1 MNFKQKMAVVG
12 GMVALVGTAY
22 VGLGTVTTTHTA
34 NAQEKSQSKGSTALD
49 MSTDEARLGYTFGVQ
64 IAQDMKRS
72 NLQESVDVAA
82 LEAAFRDV
90 FNDAELRMTPEDMQ
104 AAQVKYQQKVQQE
117 FADLAQKNT
126 DASAAFIAEN
136 AKKKGVVTTENG
148 LQYKVEREGKGKQ
161 PTETDTVRVHY
172 EGKLIDGTK
181 FDSSYD
187 RGAPADFPVTGVIPG
202 FSEGLLGM
210 KEGAKHTLFI
220 PAEQA
225 YGPNGP
231 PSIGP
236 NQALIFE
243 VELIEV
249 VSQGDATSK
258 KSSE

>member
-34 NAQEKSQSKGSTALD
+34 NAQEKSQSKASTALD

-117 FADLAQKNT
+117 FADLA
-126 DASAAFIAEN
+126 
-136 AKKKGVVTTENG
+136 V
-148 LQYKVEREGKGKQ
+148 R
-161 PTETDTVRVHY
+161 PTLRF
-172 EGKLIDGTK
+172 G
-181 FDSSYD
+181 
-187 RGAPADFPVTGVIPG
+187 
-202 FSEGLLGM
+202 
-210 KEGAKHTLFI
+210 
-220 PAEQA
+220 
-225 YGPNGP
+225 
-231 PSIGP
+231 
-236 NQALIFE
+236 
-243 VELIEV
+243 
-249 VSQGDATSK
+249 
-258 KSSE
+258 